1 VVLTQDNPAMAY
13 GVTTIQAIA
22 RAVHHDLSPAAK
34 SVIPS
39 ATANPAWG
47 TPDERFPALPGIP

>member
-1 VVLTQDNPAMAY
+1 MAY

-22 RAVHHDLSPAAK
+22 RAVHHDLNPAAK
-34 SVIPS
+34 SVIPA

-47 TPDERFPALPGIP
+47 TPDERIPALPGIP